1 MLPASQRC
9 KDQTKKAPTGPLNR
23 KKLLEFLERTAREQ
37 ADWPEAK
44 PYEAGIKR
52 GKKMF
57 SNTYFLNCLFRKI
70 KKTDFW

>member
-23 KKLLEFLERTAREQ
+23 KKLLEYLERTAREQ

-44 PYEAGIKR
+44 PYESGIKR
-52 GKKMF
+52 GKNFF
-57 SNTYFLNCLFRKI
+57 SNTYFNC
-70 KKTDFW
+70 